1 MRVAV
6 IGAGGTGGYFG
17 GLLARAG
24 HDVTFVARGAHL
36 DTIRSRGLTVH
47 SRLAGDFMV
56 RVAATDDIDA
66 IGPADLVL
74 VCVKT
79 YSMDG
84 VLPLLPAVV
93 GPKTMIGSMQNGID
107 NEDRIAAVTGPE
119 AVLGMVAQVSSFIR
133 GPGVIDQMAGPGKL
147 IFGEMAG
154 GESARTTALLKTF
167 QEAGIAAELRPNIR
181 VALWEKF
188 IFICAASGVTALTRL
203 PAGTIFGDPETALLV
218 RSTLEE
224 GVAVARAQSVAI
236 AGGFVEQTLG
246 FMRKLEPWARGSM
259 AQDLLEGRPLELDTL
274 NGTMVRL
281 GRAREVPVP
290 VNWCIY
296 AALRPFA
303 HGAPDLPKPPGRDAS
318 TPA

>member
-36 DTIRSRGLTVH
+36 AAIRSRGLTVH
-47 SRLAGDFMV
+47 SRLSGTFTVRAG
-56 RVAATDDIDA
+56 ATDDMRS
-66 IGPADLVL
+66 IGPVDLVL

-84 VLPLLPAVV
+84 ILPQLPSLV
-93 GPKTMIGSMQNGID
+93 GPTTMIVSMQNGID
-107 NEDRIAAVTGPE
+107 NEDRIAAAAGPDH
-119 AVLGMVAQVSSFIR
+119 VLGMVAQVSSFIR
-133 GPGVIDQMAGPGKL
+133 APGVVDQTAGPGKL
-147 IFGEMAG
+147 FFGEMAG
-154 GESARTTALLKTF
+154 GESARTAALQNVF
-167 QEAGIAAELRPNIR
+167 HDAGIAAQVRTDVK

-188 IFICAASGVTALTRL
+188 VFICAASGVTALTRL
-203 PAGTIFGDPETALLV
+203 PMGTIFEDPETAQLL

-224 GVAVARAQSVAI
+224 GAAVARAEGI
-236 AGGFVEQTLG
+236 TLAGGFVDQTLG
-246 FMRKLEPWARGSM
+246 FMRKQEPWTRGSM
-259 AQDLLEGRPLELDTL
+259 AQDLLEGRPLELETL
-274 NGTMVRL
+274 NGTVVRL
-281 GRAREVPVP
+281 ARAREVPVP

-303 HGAPDLPKPPGRDAS
+303 HGAPDMP
-318 TPA
+318 TPAHTAG